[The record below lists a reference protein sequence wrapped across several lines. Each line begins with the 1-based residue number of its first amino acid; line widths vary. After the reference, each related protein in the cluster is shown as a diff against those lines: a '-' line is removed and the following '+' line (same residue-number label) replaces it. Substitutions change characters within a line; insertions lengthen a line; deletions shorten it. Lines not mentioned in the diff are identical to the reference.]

1 MKKSVVPP
9 SLLPGS
15 GLVSP
20 SLLAHI
26 PNGKYVLAL
35 PLYRQEQEFQRMGV
49 PISRQTMANWVI
61 AAYQRWFSEFFQL
74 LRRELLA
81 LSLIHI

>member
-1 MKKSVVPP
+1 MKKSAVPP
-9 SLLPGS
+9 PLLPGS

-26 PNGKYVLAL
+26 LNSKYVLSL

-49 PISRQTMANWVI
+49 PISRQTMANWII
-61 AAYQRWFSEFFQL
+61 AAYQRGFAEFF
-74 LRRELLA
+74 
-81 LSLIHI
+81 